1 MQQGGDARVPV
12 RWTAE
17 QNSWRQL
24 CVRLRVGAG
33 FQCAE
38 QGKASRW
45 GQQDELTREGDP
57 RECVGWSMELVLV
70 RSVPDLGRPGLRL
83 AHWLSLGQNHCCFS
97 NVHRTLLSSGSCGCR
112 RKELTPGSGVPHT
125 PHPQSCHI
133 YKSLTAA
140 AEKTNQ
146 LQSAGQSRGRWG
158 FSLVLMAGA
167 RLGHENDLQ
176 APHRV

>member
-1 MQQGGDARVPV
+1 MQGGGDARVPV

-17 QNSWRQL
+17 QNSWRQP

-45 GQQDELTREGDP
+45 GQQGELTREGDP
-57 RECVGWSMELVLV
+57 RECVGWSCAQCA
-70 RSVPDLGRPGLRL
+70 RPWQTGSPPCSL
-83 AHWLSLGQNHCCFS
+83 ALIGAKP
-97 NVHRTLLSSGSCGCR
+97 LLLLKCSSRSCGCR
-112 RKELTPGSGVPHT
+112 RKELTPGSGVPHP

-158 FSLVLMAGA
+158 FSLALMAGA